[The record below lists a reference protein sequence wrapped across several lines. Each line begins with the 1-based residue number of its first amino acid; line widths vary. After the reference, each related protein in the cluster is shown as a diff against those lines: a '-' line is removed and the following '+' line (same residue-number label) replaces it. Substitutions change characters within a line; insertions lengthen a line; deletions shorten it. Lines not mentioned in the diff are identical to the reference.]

1 MRTSGRHSPLQPQR
15 RLSVPG
21 TPLPAI
27 GQPPSRSRM
36 RGPLMTCR
44 TRLSLNRGWTY
55 YCRYIQ
61 RRRTSNVRRRIG
73 AMLAFT
79 SDTPAEVSTMQS
91 RILIADDQ
99 PDVLRALCLLLKGH
113 GYSTETVTSPSDWL
127 ETLRRSEFDLLLM
140 DLNYARDTT
149 SGREGLDLLAQLK
162 AIDTVPPIVVMT
174 GWATVGIAVEA
185 MQRGVT
191 DFVEKPWTNSQLL
204 EVLRKQIT
212 LGRERRESA
221 RLAVQETQAQKVIA
235 SQFHEQE
242 HEIAEARA
250 IQEGFLPKEIAQL
263 AGYEIASAWQSARV
277 VGGDYFDVLPF
288 DDETFG
294 LCIADVAGKGL
305 PAALLMSNLQA
316 AVRGLASPSVA
327 PEELCARLNALLCR
341 NMASDR
347 FVTLFYAQLDGP
359 ARRLRYV
366 SAGHNSP
373 FVLHRDGTHERL
385 REGGC
390 VLGVFA
396 NLRFESGAVE
406 LQSGDRLVLY
416 TDGVTEAWNSE
427 DEEFGEERL
436 LRVLQENP
444 TRTAAEIQAKIL
456 QAASEFSHGI
466 WQDDATLLVVA
477 VN

>member
-1 MRTSGRHSPLQPQR
+1 
-15 RLSVPG
+15 
-21 TPLPAI
+21 
-27 GQPPSRSRM
+27 
-36 RGPLMTCR
+36 
-44 TRLSLNRGWTY
+44 
-55 YCRYIQ
+55 
-61 RRRTSNVRRRIG
+61 
-73 AMLAFT
+73 MLA
-79 SDTPAEVSTMQS
+79 SMSETPAEVRTMQS

-113 GYSTETVTSPSDWL
+113 GYTTETVTSPSDML
-127 ETLRRSEFDLLLM
+127 EALGRAEFDLLLM

-149 SGREGLDLLAQLK
+149 SGREGLDLLTQLK
-162 AIDTVPPIVVMT
+162 AIESVPPIVVMT

-185 MQRGVT
+185 MRRGVT

-204 EVLRKQIT
+204 EVLSKQIT

-221 RLAVQETQAQKVIA
+221 RLAVQETQAQKVIVT
-235 SQFHEQE
+235 QFHEQE

-250 IQEGFLPKEIAQL
+250 IQEGFLPKEIPQL
-263 AGYEIASAWQSARV
+263 AGYEIAAAWQSARV

-288 DDETFG
+288 DSEMCG

-316 AVRGLASPSVA
+316 AVRGLASASLA
-327 PEELCARLNALLCR
+327 PEDLCSRLNALLCR
-341 NMASDR
+341 NIASDR

-359 ARRLRYV
+359 SRQLRYV
-366 SAGHNSP
+366 SAGHNPP
-373 FVLHRDGTHERL
+373 FVVHRDGSHERL
-385 REGGC
+385 RQGGL

-396 NLRFESGAVE
+396 NQTFKSDVTQ

-416 TDGVTEAWNSE
+416 TDGVTEACNSE
-427 DEEFGEERL
+427 DEEFGEDRL
-436 LRVLQENP
+436 LQVLQEN
-444 TRTAAEIQAKIL
+444 AAAPAVEIQEKIL
-456 QAASEFSHGI
+456 QSVAQFSHGT

>member
-1 MRTSGRHSPLQPQR
+1 
-15 RLSVPG
+15 
-21 TPLPAI
+21 
-27 GQPPSRSRM
+27 
-36 RGPLMTCR
+36 
-44 TRLSLNRGWTY
+44 
-55 YCRYIQ
+55 
-61 RRRTSNVRRRIG
+61 
-73 AMLAFT
+73 MLA
-79 SDTPAEVSTMQS
+79 SISETPVEVRAMQS

-113 GYSTETVTSPSDWL
+113 GYTTETVTSPSDLL
-127 ETLRRSEFDLLLM
+127 EALKRGEFDLLLM

-149 SGREGLDLLAQLK
+149 SGREGLDLLARLK
-162 AIDTVPPIVVMT
+162 AMESVPPIVVMT
-174 GWATVGIAVEA
+174 GWAPVGVAVEA

-263 AGYEIASAWQSARV
+263 AGYEIAGAWQSARV

-288 DDETFG
+288 DGETFG

-316 AVRGLASPSVA
+316 AVRGLASPSLA
-327 PEELCARLNALLCR
+327 PEDLCARLNALLCR

-347 FVTLFYAQLDGP
+347 FVSLFYAQLDGP

-366 SAGHNSP
+366 SAGHNPP
-373 FVLHRDGTHERL
+373 FVLHADGSHERL
-385 REGGC
+385 REGGV

-396 NLRFESGAVE
+396 NQVFRSGVAQ
-406 LQSGDRLVLY
+406 LQSGDRMVLY
-416 TDGVTEAWNSE
+416 TDGVTEACNADE
-427 DEEFGEERL
+427 EEFGEQRL
-436 LRVLQENP
+436 LTVLQENRRRSP
-444 TRTAAEIQAKIL
+444 EAIQKEILLAVS
-456 QAASEFSHGI
+456 AFSRGI

-477 VN
+477 VR

>member
-1 MRTSGRHSPLQPQR
+1 
-15 RLSVPG
+15 
-21 TPLPAI
+21 
-27 GQPPSRSRM
+27 
-36 RGPLMTCR
+36 
-44 TRLSLNRGWTY
+44 
-55 YCRYIQ
+55 
-61 RRRTSNVRRRIG
+61 
-73 AMLAFT
+73 
-79 SDTPAEVSTMQS
+79 MQS

-113 GYSTETVTSPSDWL
+113 GYTTETVTSPTDLL
-127 ETLRRSEFDLLLM
+127 EAVKRSEFDLLLM

-149 SGREGLDLLAQLK
+149 SGREGLDLLTRLTAMES
-162 AIDTVPPIVVMT
+162 VPPIVVMT

-288 DDETFG
+288 EGETCG

-316 AVRGLASPSVA
+316 AVRGLASPSLP
-327 PEELCARLNALLCR
+327 PEDLCARLNVLLCR

-347 FVTLFYAQLDGP
+347 FVTLFYGHLDGP

-366 SAGHNSP
+366 SAGHNPP
-373 FVLHRDGTHERL
+373 FVLHADGSHERL
-385 REGGC
+385 REGGG
-390 VLGVFA
+390 VLGVFTTQA
-396 NLRFESGAVE
+396 FRSGVAQ
-406 LQSGDRLVLY
+406 LQSGDRLVLF
-416 TDGVTEAWNSE
+416 TDGVTEACNA
-427 DEEFGEERL
+427 DEQEFGEERL
-436 LRVLQENP
+436 LTVLQENRRRGP
-444 TRTAAEIQAKIL
+444 GEIQKEIL
-456 QAASEFSHGI
+456 LAVSAFSSGI
-466 WQDDATLLVVA
+466 WRDDATLLVVG
-477 VN
+477 VS

>member
-1 MRTSGRHSPLQPQR
+1 
-15 RLSVPG
+15 
-21 TPLPAI
+21 
-27 GQPPSRSRM
+27 
-36 RGPLMTCR
+36 
-44 TRLSLNRGWTY
+44 
-55 YCRYIQ
+55 
-61 RRRTSNVRRRIG
+61 
-73 AMLAFT
+73 MLA
-79 SDTPAEVSTMQS
+79 SMSETPTEQRTMQS

-113 GYSTETVTSPSDWL
+113 GYATETVTSPGDLL
-127 ETLRRSEFDLLLM
+127 EALGHAEFDLLLM

-149 SGREGLDLLAQLK
+149 SGREGLDLLTRLK
-162 AIDTVPPIVVMT
+162 AIDGVPPIVVMT

-204 EVLRKQIT
+204 DVLSKQIT

-221 RLAVQETQAQKVIA
+221 RLAVQETQAHKVIA

-250 IQEGFLPKEIAQL
+250 IQEGFLPKEIPQL
-263 AGYEIASAWQSARV
+263 AGYEIAAAWQSARV

-288 DDETFG
+288 EGEMCG

-316 AVRGLASPSVA
+316 AVRGLASPSLA
-327 PEELCARLNALLCR
+327 PEDLCTRLNALLCR
-341 NMASDR
+341 NIASDR

-359 ARRLRYV
+359 ARHLRYV
-366 SAGHNSP
+366 SAGHNPP
-373 FVLHRDGTHERL
+373 FVLHRNGSHERL
-385 REGGC
+385 CEGGL

-396 NLRFESGAVE
+396 NQTFKSGMME
-406 LQSGDRLVLY
+406 LQSGDRMVLY
-416 TDGVTEAWNSE
+416 TDGVTEACNSD

-436 LRVLQENP
+436 LRVLQQNGA
-444 TRTAAEIQAKIL
+444 RSAVEIQKQIL
-456 QAASEFSHGI
+456 QAAAEFSRGV
-466 WQDDATLLVVA
+466 WQDDATLLVIAVA
-477 VN
+477 

>member
-1 MRTSGRHSPLQPQR
+1 
-15 RLSVPG
+15 
-21 TPLPAI
+21 
-27 GQPPSRSRM
+27 
-36 RGPLMTCR
+36 
-44 TRLSLNRGWTY
+44 
-55 YCRYIQ
+55 
-61 RRRTSNVRRRIG
+61 
-73 AMLAFT
+73 
-79 SDTPAEVSTMQS
+79 MQS

-113 GYSTETVTSPSDWL
+113 GYTTETVTSPSDLL
-127 ETLRRSEFDLLLM
+127 EALKRSEFDLLLM

-149 SGREGLDLLAQLK
+149 SGREGLDLLTRLK
-162 AIDTVPPIVVMT
+162 AMESVPPIVVMT
-174 GWATVGIAVEA
+174 GWATVGVAVEA
-185 MQRGVT
+185 MQHGVT

-204 EVLRKQIT
+204 EVLRKQIN
-212 LGRERRESA
+212 LGRERRETA

-263 AGYEIASAWQSARV
+263 AGYEIAGAWQSARV

-288 DDETFG
+288 DGETFG

-316 AVRGLASPSVA
+316 AVRGLASPSLA
-327 PEELCARLNALLCR
+327 PEDLCARLNALLCR

-366 SAGHNSP
+366 SAGHNPP
-373 FVLHRDGTHERL
+373 FILHADGSHERL
-385 REGGC
+385 REGGG

-396 NLRFESGAVE
+396 NQAFRSGVAQ
-406 LQSGDRLVLY
+406 LQSGDRMVLY
-416 TDGVTEAWNSE
+416 TDGVTEAYNADE
-427 DEEFGEERL
+427 EEFGEQRL
-436 LRVLQENP
+436 LTVLQEN
-444 TRTAAEIQAKIL
+444 RRRSSAEMQKEIL
-456 QAASEFSHGI
+456 LAVSAFSRGI
-466 WQDDATLLVVA
+466 WQDDATLLVVG
-477 VN
+477 VR

>member
-1 MRTSGRHSPLQPQR
+1 MR
-15 RLSVPG
+15 
-21 TPLPAI
+21 
-27 GQPPSRSRM
+27 
-36 RGPLMTCR
+36 
-44 TRLSLNRGWTY
+44 
-55 YCRYIQ
+55 
-61 RRRTSNVRRRIG
+61 
-73 AMLAFT
+73 
-79 SDTPAEVSTMQS
+79 S

-99 PDVLRALCLLLKGH
+99 ADVLRALCLLLKGH
-113 GYSTETVTSPSDWL
+113 GYSTETATSPADLL
-127 ETLRRSEFDLLLM
+127 EALQRSEFDLLLM

-149 SGREGLDLLAQLK
+149 SGREGLDLLTRLK
-162 AIDTVPPIVVMT
+162 AMERVPPIVVMT

-204 EVLRKQIT
+204 EVLSKQIT

-263 AGYEIASAWQSARV
+263 PGYEIAGAWQSARV

-288 DDETFG
+288 DGETCG

-316 AVRGLASPSVA
+316 AVRGLASTSLA
-327 PEELCARLNALLCR
+327 PEDLCARLNALLCR

-359 ARRLRYV
+359 ARQLRYV
-366 SAGHNSP
+366 SAGHNPP
-373 FVLHRDGTHERL
+373 FILHPDGSHERL
-385 REGGC
+385 RAGGG

-396 NLRFESGAVE
+396 NQAFRSAVTQ
-406 LQSGDRLVLY
+406 LQSGDRMVLF
-416 TDGVTEAWNSE
+416 TDGVTEACNADE
-427 DEEFGEERL
+427 EEFGEARL
-436 LRVLQENP
+436 LTVLQENRRRSP
-444 TRTAAEIQAKIL
+444 SEIQKEIL
-456 QAASEFSHGI
+456 LAVSGFSRGI
-466 WQDDATLLVVA
+466 WHDDATLLVVA
-477 VN
+477 AS

>member
-1 MRTSGRHSPLQPQR
+1 
-15 RLSVPG
+15 
-21 TPLPAI
+21 
-27 GQPPSRSRM
+27 
-36 RGPLMTCR
+36 
-44 TRLSLNRGWTY
+44 
-55 YCRYIQ
+55 
-61 RRRTSNVRRRIG
+61 
-73 AMLAFT
+73 
-79 SDTPAEVSTMQS
+79 MQS

-113 GYSTETVTSPSDWL
+113 GYTTETVTSPSDLL
-127 ETLRRSEFDLLLM
+127 EALQRSEFDLLLM

-149 SGREGLDLLAQLK
+149 SGREGLDLLARLK
-162 AIDTVPPIVVMT
+162 AMERVPPIVVMT
-174 GWATVGIAVEA
+174 GWATVGVAVEA

-263 AGYEIASAWQSARV
+263 AGYELAGAWQSARV

-288 DDETFG
+288 DGETFG

-316 AVRGLASPSVA
+316 AVRGLASLSVA
-327 PEELCARLNALLCR
+327 PEDLCARLNALLCR

-366 SAGHNSP
+366 SAGHNPP
-373 FVLHRDGTHERL
+373 FILHADGSHERL
-385 REGGC
+385 REGGG

-396 NLRFESGAVE
+396 NQAFRSGVAQ
-406 LQSGDRLVLY
+406 LQSGDRMVLY
-416 TDGVTEAWNSE
+416 TDGVTEACNADE
-427 DEEFGEERL
+427 EEFGEQRL
-436 LRVLQENP
+436 LTVLQENRRRSP
-444 TRTAAEIQAKIL
+444 EAIQKEILLAVS
-456 QAASEFSHGI
+456 AFSHGT
-466 WQDDATLLVVA
+466 WQDDATLLVVG
-477 VN
+477 VR

>member
-1 MRTSGRHSPLQPQR
+1 
-15 RLSVPG
+15 
-21 TPLPAI
+21 
-27 GQPPSRSRM
+27 
-36 RGPLMTCR
+36 
-44 TRLSLNRGWTY
+44 
-55 YCRYIQ
+55 
-61 RRRTSNVRRRIG
+61 
-73 AMLAFT
+73 MLASM
-79 SDTPAEVSTMQS
+79 SDTPAEVRTMES

-99 PDVLRALCLLLKGH
+99 PDVLGALCLLLKGH
-113 GYSTETVTSPSDWL
+113 GYSTETVTSPSGLL
-127 ETLRRSEFDLLLM
+127 EALGRSEFDLLLM

-149 SGREGLDLLAQLK
+149 SGREGLDLLTRLK
-162 AIDTVPPIVVMT
+162 AIDGVPPIVVMT

-221 RLAVQETQAQKVIA
+221 RLAVQENQAQKVIA

-250 IQEGFLPKEIAQL
+250 IQEGFLPKEIPQL
-263 AGYEIASAWQSARV
+263 AGYEIAAAWQSARV

-288 DDETFG
+288 DGEMCG

-316 AVRGLASPSVA
+316 AVRGLASPSLP
-327 PEELCARLNALLCR
+327 PEDLCTRLNALLCR
-341 NMASDR
+341 NIASDR

-359 ARRLRYV
+359 SRQLRYV
-366 SAGHNSP
+366 SAGHNPP
-373 FVLHRDGTHERL
+373 FVLHRDGSHERL
-385 REGGC
+385 CEGGI

-396 NLRFESGAVE
+396 NQPFKSGTVQ
-406 LQSGDRLVLY
+406 LQSGDRMVLY
-416 TDGVTEAWNSE
+416 TDGVTEACNSD

-436 LRVLQENP
+436 LQVLQQDP
-444 TRTAAEIQAKIL
+444 ARSAIEIQKNIL
-456 QAASEFSHGI
+456 QAAAEFSRGS

-477 VN
+477 VA

>member
-1 MRTSGRHSPLQPQR
+1 
-15 RLSVPG
+15 
-21 TPLPAI
+21 
-27 GQPPSRSRM
+27 
-36 RGPLMTCR
+36 
-44 TRLSLNRGWTY
+44 
-55 YCRYIQ
+55 
-61 RRRTSNVRRRIG
+61 
-73 AMLAFT
+73 
-79 SDTPAEVSTMQS
+79 MQS

-113 GYSTETVTSPSDWL
+113 GYSTETVTSPSDLL
-127 ETLRRSEFDLLLM
+127 EALSRSEFDLLLM

-162 AIDTVPPIVVMT
+162 AIGTVPPIVVMT
-174 GWATVGIAVEA
+174 GWASVGIAVEA

-221 RLAVQETQAQKVIA
+221 RIAVQETQAQKVIA

-263 AGYEIASAWQSARV
+263 AGYEIAGAWQSARV

-288 DDETFG
+288 DGETCG

-316 AVRGLASPSVA
+316 AVRGLASPSLA
-327 PEELCARLNALLCR
+327 PEELCARLNALLYR

-347 FVTLFYAQLDGP
+347 FVTLF
-359 ARRLRYV
+359 
-366 SAGHNSP
+366 
-373 FVLHRDGTHERL
+373 
-385 REGGC
+385 
-390 VLGVFA
+390 
-396 NLRFESGAVE
+396 
-406 LQSGDRLVLY
+406 
-416 TDGVTEAWNSE
+416 
-427 DEEFGEERL
+427 
-436 LRVLQENP
+436 
-444 TRTAAEIQAKIL
+444 
-456 QAASEFSHGI
+456 
-466 WQDDATLLVVA
+466 
-477 VN
+477 

>member
-1 MRTSGRHSPLQPQR
+1 
-15 RLSVPG
+15 
-21 TPLPAI
+21 
-27 GQPPSRSRM
+27 
-36 RGPLMTCR
+36 
-44 TRLSLNRGWTY
+44 
-55 YCRYIQ
+55 
-61 RRRTSNVRRRIG
+61 
-73 AMLAFT
+73 
-79 SDTPAEVSTMQS
+79 MQS

-113 GYSTETVTSPSDWL
+113 GYTTETVTSPTDLL
-127 ETLRRSEFDLLLM
+127 EAVKRSEFDLLLM

-149 SGREGLDLLAQLK
+149 SGREGLDLLARLK
-162 AIDTVPPIVVMT
+162 AMESVPPIVVMT
-174 GWATVGIAVEA
+174 GWATVGVAVEA

-212 LGRERRESA
+212 LGRERRETA

-263 AGYEIASAWQSARV
+263 AGYEIAGAWQSARV

-288 DDETFG
+288 DGETCG

-316 AVRGLASPSVA
+316 AVRGLASLSVA
-327 PEELCARLNALLCR
+327 PEDLCARLNALLCR

-366 SAGHNSP
+366 SAGHNPP
-373 FVLHRDGTHERL
+373 FILHADGSHERL
-385 REGGC
+385 REGGG

-396 NLRFESGAVE
+396 NQAFRSSVAQ
-406 LQSGDRLVLY
+406 LQSGDRMVLY
-416 TDGVTEAWNSE
+416 TDGVTEACNADE
-427 DEEFGEERL
+427 EEFGEQRL
-436 LRVLQENP
+436 LIVLQENRRRSP
-444 TRTAAEIQAKIL
+444 EAIQKEILLAVS
-456 QAASEFSHGI
+456 AFSRGI
-466 WQDDATLLVVA
+466 WQDDATLLVVG
-477 VN
+477 VS